1 MVLMEFNAP
10 RFDRAPSPPRFSAGE
25 KVAEGRMRGRFSVA
39 ATFIGPP
46 PGCNVQSSEH
56 LRKDRVLILSNT
68 PLYVGV
74 AGLRIREVVR
84 EKPNSPPRSFELVD
98 EKGSP
103 PSSRTPWSIRGPQSG
118 ACVYKAGAR
127 GNRVGKRINFINLE

>member
-1 MVLMEFNAP
+1 MLTFTFSRERTIYVCP
-10 RFDRAPSPPRFSAGE
+10 RLSPPKTDLQSRGGECSNKRRSLRKADWQVAFSALMQTPRQE
-25 KVAEGRMRGRFSVA
+25 
-39 ATFIGPP
+39 
-46 PGCNVQSSEH
+46 
-56 LRKDRVLILSNT
+56 NT